1 MYTPR
6 EKELVD
12 AGINDCVEYIAD
24 MVADGDLKEYYG
36 FINEVNGRKSRRG
49 LPHREPVALVDMSGL
64 TPQDF

>member
-24 MVADGDLKEYYG
+24 MVADGDWFAFHT
-36 FINEVNGRKSRRG
+36 FINQVNGEKSRRG
-49 LPHREPVALVDMSGL
+49 LPHKEPVALIDTSNL
-64 TPQDF
+64 TPQDI